1 MYSGDRKKIMLGN
14 VKACD
19 AVINVISKHG
29 TKDADCAEWAC
40 KALVAL
46 STLPANKAQF
56 LTTEACTA
64 VVASLEALYREATV
78 AGCSPECSY
87 KHL

>member
-1 MYSGDRKKIMLGN
+1 MLGN